1 MPILDKNREKQL
13 FMSVFELY
21 YTYYKCPFVDKN
33 NENRLDTCVFRYP
46 YFYPILSK
54 NNCYLDKKREKRL
67 VTCITLKRCIIP
79 VFLVCHQCG
88 IVGINRIMTLFIHA
102 IQCCGMLIDDSPHFR
117 VG

>member
-88 IVGINRIMTLFIHA
+88 IGGINPIMTHFIHA